1 MNAIQT
7 KYIAPTN
14 TRGSRIKAWSGS
26 YSVTVAYNGKFSYQH
41 VHFEAV
47 KELIKKH
54 ELDWNISKMT
64 YGETENGYVFCFPHL
79 TVEA

>member
-1 MNAIQT
+1 MDAIQT

-14 TRGSRIKAWSGS
+14 NRAARIKAWSGR
-26 YSVTVAYNGKFSYQH
+26 YTVTVPYNHKLNYQH

-64 YGETENGYVFCFPHL
+64 YGETEQGYVFCFPHL
-79 TVEA
+79 TVES